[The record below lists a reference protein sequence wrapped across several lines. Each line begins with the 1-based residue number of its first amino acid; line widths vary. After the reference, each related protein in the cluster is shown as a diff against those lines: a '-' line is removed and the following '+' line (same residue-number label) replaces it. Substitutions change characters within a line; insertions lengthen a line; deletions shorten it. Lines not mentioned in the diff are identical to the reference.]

1 MAPKWVEESADR
13 KIVSMI
19 GLLVAVVWTFWIAVV
34 LAVSAIGLVLTV
46 VVLYLMK
53 VVALRYPGR

>member
-1 MAPKWVEESADR
+1 MF
-13 KIVSMI
+13 MI

-34 LAVSAIGLVLTV
+34 LAASAVGLVLAV
-46 VVLYLMK
+46 VVLYVKK